1 VFVSI
6 AGTLFTIRDNIEV
19 YFIYI
24 VYTEK
29 MDSTIIV
36 YIVLTKQRWNNCRK
50 NFITECIW
58 EHNCFMFRV
67 YLENTL

>member
-36 YIVLTKQRWNNCRK
+36 YIALTKQR
-50 NFITECIW
+50 
-58 EHNCFMFRV
+58 
-67 YLENTL
+67 